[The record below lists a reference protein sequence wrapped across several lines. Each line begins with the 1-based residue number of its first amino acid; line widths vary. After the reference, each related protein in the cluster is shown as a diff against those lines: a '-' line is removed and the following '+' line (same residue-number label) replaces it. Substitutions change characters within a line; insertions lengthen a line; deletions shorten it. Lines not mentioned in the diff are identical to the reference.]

1 MRRDKEWDGL
11 WEERQKDMEESKVK
25 QDPEY
30 IEELTEEEEDERRL
44 EYIDDPEPYPDIGE
58 AYQDDKERWDNDH

>member
-11 WEERQKDMEESKVK
+11 WEERQKEMEENNIK

-30 IEELTEEEEDERRL
+30 MEELTEEEEDEKL
-44 EYIDDPEPYPDIGE
+44 LDYIDDL
-58 AYQDDKERWDNDH
+58 